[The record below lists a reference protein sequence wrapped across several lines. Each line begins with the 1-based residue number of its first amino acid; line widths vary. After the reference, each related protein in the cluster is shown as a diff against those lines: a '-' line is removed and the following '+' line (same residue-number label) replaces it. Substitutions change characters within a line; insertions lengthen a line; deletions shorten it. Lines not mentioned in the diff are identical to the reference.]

1 MLARKARNAA
11 AAALHLLPYSL
22 SAENCARKRTR
33 DKGLR
38 DQRRAFKKNGEGNLS
53 NSCLCKQMGLSTGD
67 VLPENV
73 LLPSELR
80 LKKNPAFGAT
90 ERESG

>member
-1 MLARKARNAA
+1 MLARKARNPA
-11 AAALHLLPYSL
+11 AAALNLLPYSL

-33 DKGLR
+33 DKGFR

-53 NSCLCKQMGLSTGD
+53 NSCLCKQMELSTGD

-73 LLPSELR
+73 LLP
-80 LKKNPAFGAT
+80 
-90 ERESG
+90 